1 MNNTGLED
9 APKIMQDFV
18 MSLNK
23 KPQKPIK
30 PSWFNKHRA
39 LIVKLTEAPYKLI
52 KWFMFASIVVALI
65 VEQGG
70 YYYVA

>member
-1 MNNTGLED
+1 MNKTGLEN

-23 KPQKPIK
+23 KTQKPIK
-30 PSWFNKHRA
+30 PSCFNKHRSF
-39 LIVKLTEAPYKLI
+39 IIKLTEAPYKLI
-52 KWFMFASIVVALI
+52 KWFIVASVVVALI

-70 YYYVA
+70 WYYVA

>member
-1 MNNTGLED
+1 MNKGLEN

-30 PSWFNKHRA
+30 PSWLNKHRA
-39 LIVKLTEAPYKLI
+39 LIVKLTEGPYKLI
-52 KWFMFASIVVALI
+52 KWFIVSAIILALI
-65 VEQGG
+65 IEQGG